1 MKSSLLLL
9 FFFWFAAI
17 QAQQGDYFVYISSL
31 APDNNA
37 GIILLDFDSKTGQ
50 VQELKR
56 FSDLPN
62 TSYLNLSPDGKY
74 LFTVYNNPD
83 NQSALSSF
91 SIRPEDGNLS
101 LIDTR
106 KNIGR
111 GPCYVSVSTSGKAV
125 LVANYVEGNVLSF
138 QKKENGRIGKIISNI
153 QHEFASKATE
163 RQEAPHP
170 HMIFQ
175 SPFDHTV
182 IVPDLGADRV
192 YTYQINK
199 KGGLSLL
206 QNPFSETPPGSG
218 PRHFVFHPNQKW
230 GYVLNELNGTV
241 TAFNYTSG
249 QGFTSLISTEAGLPS
264 DFTDFNKSADIH
276 LTPDGKFLFTSN
288 RGHNSITVFKTDPA
302 TGAPHFQGTFP
313 CGGEWPRAF
322 DVDTTGQFLLVA
334 NKRTDNLVVFR
345 IDQTTGMGEKIAEIG
360 NLGQPQCVK
369 FLEK

>member
-163 RQEAPHP
+163 RQE
-170 HMIFQ
+170 
-175 SPFDHTV
+175 
-182 IVPDLGADRV
+182 
-192 YTYQINK
+192 
-199 KGGLSLL
+199 
-206 QNPFSETPPGSG
+206 
-218 PRHFVFHPNQKW
+218 
-230 GYVLNELNGTV
+230 
-241 TAFNYTSG
+241 
-249 QGFTSLISTEAGLPS
+249 
-264 DFTDFNKSADIH
+264 
-276 LTPDGKFLFTSN
+276 
-288 RGHNSITVFKTDPA
+288 
-302 TGAPHFQGTFP
+302 
-313 CGGEWPRAF
+313 
-322 DVDTTGQFLLVA
+322 
-334 NKRTDNLVVFR
+334 
-345 IDQTTGMGEKIAEIG
+345 
-360 NLGQPQCVK
+360 
-369 FLEK
+369 